1 MIVQPCFTLTSYLYN
16 ICICL
21 QVIQLET
28 LTNPSPQRSSQRSP
42 SCSSWW
48 LVYTSSA
55 RFNIQRNFISNM
67 SSSSEVLGLKEK
79 KKAEDPWFKLLVCIS
94 AILNWKWES
103 EQEDMNPERQRDVR
117 VRDVDVNRQSDEPVV
132 FVWNTSRTGSVSS
145 GQTLRFDSKQ
155 TQLFFCFFFYPLA
168 PKLKK
173 QNHRGGEVDRNLR
186 CRGLRFGRFADPCR
200 RLSDCFVSNWF
211 L

>member
-1 MIVQPCFTLTSYLYN
+1 MIVQPCFTLTSFLYN
-16 ICICL
+16 ICISVCKLSSRRLWQTLHLREAASVRRAAAAGGLFTHRRLGLIFNVILYLTCL
-21 QVIQLET
+21 AA
-28 LTNPSPQRSSQRSP
+28 QRSLA
-42 SCSSWW
+42 W
-48 LVYTSSA
+48 
-55 RFNIQRNFISNM
+55 
-67 SSSSEVLGLKEK
+67 K
-79 KKAEDPWFKLLVCIS
+79 KKAKDPWFKLLVCIS

-132 FVWNTSRTGSVSS
+132 FVWNASRTGSVSS